1 MDMSKEQGEQ
11 AASEGARSQCPSEKA
26 ATPCSTA
33 GEEPTTPR
41 VAASEVFKK
50 FVDYYK
56 PYKFLFF
63 FDLVC
68 AVVLACIDLAFP
80 QFLNFFTKDFFLR
93 PAPEVLG
100 ALGWILAA
108 FAALYLVRT
117 GCQFFITSW
126 GHVMGA
132 YMEADMRAD
141 LFAQYQRLSF
151 SYYDRHNTGVMMSK
165 LLTDLFD
172 ISELAHHGPENLF
185 ICTLKIVGS
194 FVLLSFVSLPLALG
208 LAAATAFMAVY
219 ATWRNYIRRTI
230 FRENRERMAGINA
243 RVQDSLGGIRVV
255 KSFGNEAAELRK
267 FADVNAALDCPRKRS
282 RTASWGRSTRRTHS
296 IRARS
301 IPSRWWAAAT
311 WWPRAACRRWTWH
324 CLRST
329 SASSW
334 RRSSSS

>member
-172 ISELAHHGPENLF
+172 ISELAHHGPEKPVHLH
-185 ICTLKIVGS
+185 
-194 FVLLSFVSLPLALG
+194 AED
-208 LAAATAFMAVY
+208 
-219 ATWRNYIRRTI
+219 RRLV
-230 FRENRERMAGINA
+230 R
-243 RVQDSLGGIRVV
+243 
-255 KSFGNEAAELRK
+255 
-267 FADVNAALDCPRKRS
+267 AALVCQPAARAGPGGRHGVHGRVRDVAQLHPSHHFPRE
-282 RTASWGRSTRRTHS
+282 
-296 IRARS
+296 
-301 IPSRWWAAAT
+301 
-311 WWPRAACRRWTWH
+311 PRAHGGHQRACAG
-324 CLRST
+324 LP
-329 SASSW
+329 SAASAW
-334 RRSSSS
+334 